1 MPPKNK
7 LKFKN
12 YKTMK
17 KILFAVL
24 ALAAMA
30 SCSKEYTVDYNK
42 QAIAF
47 GEAFVDNGTRAD
59 YSSGNEIATFKVYGT
74 LTGSDNT
81 GGNTVQ
87 IFNGADVARPDDLPT
102 GYNESKAWNCTTT
115 QYWVPSASYKF
126 AAIVDGAATT
136 TTGLPETIP
145 FTVTDGDGDL
155 LYAEATATTNEN
167 ATPSVNPVA
176 FTFNHLLSKIQFTIA
191 NTMAEGYSIQVTNI
205 TVAGVTDKG
214 VYTVN
219 GGTWDKADDAATV
232 ATPLTFGTTAAIAS
246 ADSAVASMTH
256 QILPVQQTL
265 TVAIAYDIYFN
276 DGTGA
281 KKIASTT
288 KTGEISQSFVK
299 NTVYNITAEINATE
313 IQFSVK
319 SVNGFATPNV
329 EDNIE

>member
-1 MPPKNK
+1 
-7 LKFKN
+7 
-12 YKTMK
+12 MK
-17 KILFAVL
+17 KIFCAVL
-24 ALAAMA
+24 ALAAMT

-59 YSSGNEIATFKVYGT
+59 YSTAKDISKFLVYGT
-74 LTGSDNT
+74 LTGS
-81 GGNTVQ
+81 GNTVQ
-87 IFNGADVARPDDLPT
+87 IFNGAEVTRPDGLST
-102 GYNESKAWNCTTT
+102 GYDETKAWDCSTT

-126 AAIVDGAATT
+126 AAIVDGVATT

-219 GGTWDKADDAATV
+219 GGTWNEADGAATV

-299 NTVYNITAEINATE
+299 NTVYNITAEIDATK

-319 SVNGFATPNV
+319 SVNGFATPVV
-329 EDNIE
+329 EENI